1 MNGDG
6 GQFRDLSLVRLDA
19 HNTLVIACDCSAGI
33 GEKKFDEVLIDPAI
47 TAAYSVRVP
56 LMELMCFGAD
66 PITIVDTIGNELQP
80 TGERVIWGIRQELK
94 KAGLSD
100 LPLNGSTEDNMR
112 TQTTS
117 IGVTVVAKA
126 HQINVASIH
135 FSGAALVYQ
144 LGTPYVGEEVKKHLA
159 TIFSYDLVRKIRA
172 NDAVVDMLPV
182 GSRGVRYEL
191 VQMAE
196 THHAKIEAIADLS
209 VPNKNQSAGPATV
222 VLIAINQAQ
231 QQQFEQA
238 FPKLALIA
246 RLAVLDS

>member
-1 MNGDG
+1 MDGDG
-6 GQFRDLSLVRLDA
+6 GQFRDLSLVKLDA

-33 GEKKFDEVLIDPAI
+33 GEKRFDEVLIDPAI

-66 PITIVDTIGNELQP
+66 PVTVVDTIGNELQP
-80 TGERVIWGIRQELK
+80 TGERIIWGIQQELK
-94 KAGLSD
+94 RAGLAGI
-100 LPLNGSTEDNMR
+100 PLNGSTEDNMQ

-126 HQINVASIH
+126 HETNVATLH
-135 FSGAALVYQ
+135 LSGEALVYQ
-144 LGTPYVGEEVKKHLA
+144 LGTPYVGEEVKKHLP

-196 THHAKIEAIADLS
+196 THHAKIKAIADLS
-209 VPNKNQSAGPATV
+209 DPDKNQSAGPATV
-222 VLIAINQAQ
+222 VLIAIKSAQ
-231 QQQFEQA
+231 QQQFEQD
-238 FPKLALIA
+238 FPKLTLIA
-246 RLAVLDS
+246 KLRVSDS